1 MVTRALLAIEPP
13 TAVIA
18 RAIASGLE
26 SAGVETM
33 VHGFPNTTPPSA
45 DVDLV
50 VLGARASACRASD
63 GAAVRSWLANV
74 RAHRDGQLAAA
85 FEMRLAP
92 VAYLGRGAAYGAS
105 RLLSAHGFRLAHLPA
120 YFRVREGA
128 GMPAKE
134 LLRAH
139 AWGAFLGEA
148 VHSAPGSAFALSSL
162 DRRRARPPI
171 DRSA

>member
-26 SAGVETM
+26 STGVETM
-33 VHGFPNTTPPSA
+33 VHGFPNTTPLSA

-63 GAAVRSWLANV
+63 GQAVRSWLANV

-85 FEMRLAP
+85 FEMRLSP

-120 YFRVREGA
+120 YFRAREGA
-128 GMPAKE
+128 GMPTKE

-139 AWGAFLGEA
+139 EWGVHLGVMA
-148 VHSAPGSAFALSSL
+148 SSVRRPAFALAPAL
-162 DRRRARPPI
+162 AAPRGQLR
-171 DRSA
+171 